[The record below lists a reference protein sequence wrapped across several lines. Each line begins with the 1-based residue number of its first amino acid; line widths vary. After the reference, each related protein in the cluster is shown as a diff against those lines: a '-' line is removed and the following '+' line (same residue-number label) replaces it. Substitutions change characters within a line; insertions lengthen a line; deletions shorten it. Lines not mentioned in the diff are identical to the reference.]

1 MGSNSHR
8 LGRINSELQNEIAHV
23 INYELKNIKG
33 IVSVTRVNITP
44 DLRYAKVYVSILDNK
59 NAGKTMETLKKD
71 SKFIRGRIANTINLR
86 ITPELVFEYDD
97 SELQGERID
106 QILRDIKEK
115 DKKFKKNDEE

>member
-71 SKFIRGRIANTINLR
+71 SKFIRGRIANTVNLR

>member
-8 LGRINSELQNEIAHV
+8 LGRINSELQNEIAKV

-106 QILRDIKEK
+106 QILRDIKK
-115 DKKFKKNDEE
+115 QDAKFKKNDEE